1 MAVALFPGTR
11 VQAGA
16 AAGTPDFGSVLSQ
29 QAAIVVA
36 LNDRFLVVSSSGDQL
51 NAAQLIGNGPDL
63 AVAPPAAKRRA
74 VVGGKGAVVVRVAN
88 EGNAPVPGATVVTLV
103 LSQDQVL
110 DAGDRTVGTLSLGTD
125 LAPRRRKVLRLRFDY
140 PLDLPA
146 GAYFVLAA
154 ADPGPADVV
163 ASNNAA
169 ASRAP
174 VNVSGAQ

>member
-1 MAVALFPGTR
+1 M
-11 VQAGA
+11 
-16 AAGTPDFGSVLSQ
+16 
-29 QAAIVVA
+29 
-36 LNDRFLVVSSSGDQL
+36 
-51 NAAQLIGNGPDL
+51 
-63 AVAPPAAKRRA
+63 
-74 VVGGKGAVVVRVAN
+74 RVAN
-88 EGNAPVPGATVVTLV
+88 DGNAPVAGATVVTLV

-110 DAGDRTVGTLSLGTD
+110 DAGDRAVGTMTLAAD

-146 GAYFVLAA
+146 GAWFVLAA

-174 VNVSGAQ
+174 VSVSGAS